1 MARTDILLDPE
12 NIEAIAAD
20 GSFNLSTTVES
31 DPDIRLIPKRA
42 RLVLGGS
49 TSEEESTPDGE
60 IWLATSEGEEW
71 ARRIDLSA
79 SGAEFA
85 EETVL
90 SAGTQRDA
98 GRLDI
103 GRVGDVEPTVTVNA
117 ERGHVR
123 LNRIPEDE
131 YPYDSGDWEPQG
143 AISLDAKPAHIIVG
157 GGNQLDN
164 GDWIGKSGSIE
175 LRDAK
180 DNSTV
185 NVEADGEGQGGKI
198 RLSKSTELPTAV
210 IDGGT
215 GTMVLGAA
223 APSVGAVS
231 LEAAKQGSENGEVW
245 LDDGTGR
252 KFGLKAENGVIGLG
266 PSSDQSGIGLVLKP
280 EEGVFGIVD
289 DNGNFVFRVDTEK
302 ESIEVPSRYNGRGA
316 FDIERRI
323 RKNGQGQ

>member
-42 RLVLGGS
+42 RLVLGGR
-49 TSEEESTPDGE
+49 TSEEERTPDGE

-79 SGAEFA
+79 SGAGFA

-103 GRVGDVEPTVTVNA
+103 GRVGDVEPTVAVNA

-175 LRDAK
+175 LRDAE

-198 RLSKSTELPTAV
+198 RLSKSTELSTVV

-215 GTMVLGAA
+215 GTMVLGASQPQLA
-223 APSVGAVS
+223 TRYT
-231 LEAAKQGSENGEVW
+231 GSENGELW
-245 LDDGTGR
+245 LDDGTRR
-252 KFGLKAENGVIGLG
+252 KFGLKAENGTIGLG
-266 PSSDQSGIGLVLKP
+266 PSSDAPGIGLVLKP
-280 EEGVFGIVD
+280 EEGIFGIVD
-289 DNGNFVFRVDTEK
+289 DDGNFVFRLNAK
-302 ESIEVPSRYNGRGA
+302 EERIEIPGRYTPDGFELR
-316 FDIERRI
+316 DVREEP
-323 RKNGQGQ
+323 